1 MSYKQQ
7 VKGWSMTQLRARRTR
22 LGRELPDVTASVRGA
37 LQQQFRRCGNP
48 GCRCHTGEL
57 HGPYTYLALRTG
69 TRTRLVYIPAV
80 LAREVRRRVKM
91 TGRLLATLEKIS
103 VINLELITRGELR

>member
-1 MSYKQQ
+1 MAYKQPIT
-7 VKGWSMTQLRARRTR
+7 SLSTTQLRVRRKR
-22 LGRELPDVTASVRGA
+22 LGKDLPDVATSVRGA

-48 GCRCHTGEL
+48 GCRCRAGAR
-57 HGPYTYLALRTG
+57 HGPYTYLAVRTG

-91 TGRLLATLEKIS
+91 TGRILATLEKIS
-103 VINLELITRGELR
+103 IINLELIARGELN

>member
-7 VKGWSMTQLRARRTR
+7 MKGLSTTQLRARGKR
-22 LGRELPDVTASVRGA
+22 LGHAMPDVAASVRGA

-48 GCRCHTGEL
+48 GCRCHKGEL

-91 TGRLLATLEKIS
+91 TGRILETLEKIS
-103 VINLELITRGELR
+103 IINLELIARGELR